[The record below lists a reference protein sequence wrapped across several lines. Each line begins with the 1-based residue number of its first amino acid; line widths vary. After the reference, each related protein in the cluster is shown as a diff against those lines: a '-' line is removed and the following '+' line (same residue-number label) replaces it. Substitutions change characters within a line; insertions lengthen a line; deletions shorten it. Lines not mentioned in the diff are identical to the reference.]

1 MMNARTDREMEIY
14 VDKRLEREREGE
26 MVRERERER
35 EWRNKRMDAMTD
47 K

>member
-14 VDKRLEREREGE
+14 VDKRLERERGRDGE
-26 MVRERERER
+26 RERERER